1 MSEKAELRPIGNL
14 LEACWPGEW
23 GTESVGDQSNCVVY
37 RATDIDD
44 EGHLRIEGGAERNVL
59 PTKLFAKSLRLNDI
73 LLEASGGAPDRP
85 VGRVALVS
93 GPTRKAALTSNFF
106 RLMRP
111 KSSVDARFLTLQL
124 VALNRSSAIWRYQ
137 QQTTGLINLKVADY
151 LRHAIWAP
159 KLDTQRKVADVLGCI
174 DTAIEKTKALI
185 AKHQQ
190 IKAGL
195 MHDLFTR
202 GVLPNG
208 QLRPPRSEAPELYQ
222 ETAIGWIPKDW
233 QVSTLRQCLTDS
245 PTNGIYKPA
254 EQIGEG
260 QLMVG
265 QTAFTEHRSIDFSLC
280 RRGAVDTN
288 EARRYGLAKDDI
300 LVTRVFAT
308 VEGVGLPT
316 LVPQLIEPAVFESN
330 MMRLRIDANIVIARL
345 LFEWLQ
351 APIVRNR
358 ITGGANA
365 SNQCSVNQ
373 GILNPLPVVVPI
385 MAEQRQITARV
396 VQADMQREVL
406 VGNLTKLRQQKL
418 GLMQDLLTGK
428 VAVKVDGQTSATA
441 DQAIEQKVLSRM
453 GERAQAMEVDID
465 AI

>member
-1 MSEKAELRPIGNL
+1 MSEKSELQPIGNL

-23 GTESVGDQSNCVVY
+23 GSDPVGDQSNCVVY

-44 EGHLRIEGGAERNVL
+44 EGHLRLEGGAERNVL
-59 PTKLFAKSLRLNDI
+59 PAKLFAKSLRLNDI

-174 DTAIEKTKALI
+174 DTAIEKTEALI

-222 ETAIGWIPKDW
+222 ETAIGWIPRDW
-233 QVSTLRQCLTDS
+233 RVKRLEEVAQVSRGKFTHRPRNDPAYLGGQHPFIQTGEVSAAGGGWVSSYSQTLSDLGTTVSQCFPQGTIAITIAANIADTALLAAPMYFPDS
-245 PTNGIYKPA
+245 
-254 EQIGEG
+254 
-260 QLMVG
+260 VV
-265 QTAFTEHRSIDFSLC
+265 
-280 RRGAVDTN
+280 GAVVYTASNLRFVELCIRRSKRRLDAIAPQSAQKN
-288 EARRYGLAKDDI
+288 INLQDLRPLLLPYPSKDEQDAIAAR
-300 LVTRVFAT
+300 
-308 VEGVGLPT
+308 VET
-316 LVPQLIEPAVFESN
+316 IQDK
-330 MMRLRIDANIVIARL
+330 IDA
-345 LFEWLQ
+345 E
-351 APIVRNR
+351 
-358 ITGGANA
+358 T
-365 SNQCSVNQ
+365 C
-373 GILNPLPVVVPI
+373 
-385 MAEQRQITARV
+385 
-396 VQADMQREVL
+396 DRE
-406 VGNLTKLRQQKL
+406 KLKLKKL

-428 VAVKVDGQTSATA
+428 VVVPVQPEHTGAAA
-441 DQAIEQKVLSRM
+441 
-453 GERAQAMEVDID
+453 
-465 AI
+465 